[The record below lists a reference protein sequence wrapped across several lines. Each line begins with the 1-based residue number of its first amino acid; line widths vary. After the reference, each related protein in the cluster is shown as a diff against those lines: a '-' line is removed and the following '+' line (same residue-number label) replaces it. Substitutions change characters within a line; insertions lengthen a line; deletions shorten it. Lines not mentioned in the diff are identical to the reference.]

1 MGFNYKPFYFG
12 KTNAII
18 KSIEI
23 RILKVDNRFF
33 LKKFTKTQNHD
44 SLKVV

>member
-1 MGFNYKPFYFG
+1 MGFNYKPFYIG